1 MDGEADQTIEAN
13 VSSASLQ
20 DANTSIALDNGGN
33 KDRILR
39 RGDLARII
47 GL

>member
-1 MDGEADQTIEAN
+1 MGEADQTIEAN
-13 VSSASLQ
+13 VSSTSLQ
-20 DANTSIALDNGGN
+20 APSVSIALDNDAN